1 MYIIQRRLKH
11 WSRRL
16 GSEKGFSLV
25 ETLVAI
31 CLSGIITGGFLGG
44 LSTTFMAGR
53 MSQEKVAV
61 ESLAKSQMEYIK
73 IQDYVPMAD
82 YDPGDPDNRYNLI
95 VIPSDLVGE
104 GYSIEINTPETVVSP
119 GTGEDFELQ
128 KITVVVKFDGE
139 QVLAMS
145 NYKTGRTT

>member
-1 MYIIQRRLKH
+1 
-11 WSRRL
+11 
-16 GSEKGFSLV
+16 
-25 ETLVAI
+25 
-31 CLSGIITGGFLGG
+31 LGG
-44 LSTTFMAGR
+44 LSTTFMAGQ

-73 IQDYVPMAD
+73 IQDYVPTAD
-82 YDPGDPDNRYNLI
+82 YDPGDPDNCYNLI

-128 KITVVVKFDGE
+128 KITVVVKFDGG

-145 NYKTGRTT
+145 SYKTGRTT